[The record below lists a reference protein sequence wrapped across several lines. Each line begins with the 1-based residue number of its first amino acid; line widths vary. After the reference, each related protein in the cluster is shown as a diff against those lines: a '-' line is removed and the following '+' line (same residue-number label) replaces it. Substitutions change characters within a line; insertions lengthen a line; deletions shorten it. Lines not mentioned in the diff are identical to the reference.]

1 MREGGGRG
9 LGQDDL
15 GVGSRAGEVTA
26 HLRFEI
32 AQDRRL
38 DVELPLEIAAHL
50 ALHLVDLA
58 EGEHAL
64 AHDAPGL
71 VGVGVVT
78 DNLGCNHE
86 R

>member
-15 GVGSRAGEVTA
+15 GVGPRAGEVAA
-26 HLRFEI
+26 HLRLEVT
-32 AQDRRL
+32 QDRGL
-38 DVELPLEIAAHL
+38 DVKLPLEVAAHL

-64 AHDAPGL
+64 AHDAPGF

-78 DNLGCNHE
+78 DDLGGNHE